1 MATLTGCDETINV
14 TSTDA
19 LETDG
24 STLAFT
30 TDPIIF
36 TPGTDA
42 NWQTSGNVAVKIRMV
57 DVKYTREYIS
67 STEGHTDSGVDPTI
81 QTVFTRSNGDATETT
96 TITARDET
104 VADTTISATGS
115 KGLQADQKIHF
126 VITGM
131 EDGTKLVITYQIE
144 EDGNLTTDRSVTI
157 TAANIAQSVL
167 MTTARHRELNRKMA
181 GGNTLTATAA
191 TAKII
196 FDATVTA
203 DKEIVLIDTAGTSKT
218 YTAKTSEDTAAREFN
233 NSTSAAANATSFAA
247 CVNASD
253 GHGATIT
260 AVVDAPQAGGTNN
273 MVVLTQDVA
282 GSAGNTTITPTAGTE
297 ITEFDF
303 SGGSEGGQYLDFNT
317 FKARLKKKK
326 K

>member
-1 MATLTGCDETINV
+1 MATLSGCDETINV

-233 NSTSAAANATSFAA
+233 NSTSAAANATSLAA
-247 CVNASD
+247 CINASA
-253 GHGATIT
+253 GHGTSIT
-260 AVVDAPQAGGTNN
+260 AVVDGSPSGADD
-273 MVVLTQDVA
+273 MIVLTQDVA
-282 GSAGNTTITPTAGTE
+282 GAAGNSTITNAVSV
-297 ITEFDF
+297 ITEHDFD
-303 SGGSEGGQYLDFNT
+303 GGSDGEQFLDFDT
-317 FKARLKKKK
+317 YRRRLKKGLK
-326 K
+326 